1 MTEGKKMSTKTRT
14 EIRELLM
21 QIYFEMDAQG
31 LYDMGYIDKQLTDR
45 QLGDQEDYF
54 RGCLIAL
61 FNNRETVD
69 GLIDK
74 YSTKWSIARIAKVD
88 LAIMRLAICEML
100 YVQDVPAAVA
110 INEAVELAKKYADDE
125 SPKYIN
131 AILGKVAREDE

>member
-1 MTEGKKMSTKTRT
+1 MGTKTRT

-45 QLGDQEDYF
+45 QLGEQEDYF

-61 FNNRETVD
+61 FNNRERVD

-131 AILGKVAREDE
+131 AILGKVAKENE

>member
-1 MTEGKKMSTKTRT
+1 MTEGKKMGTKTRT

-45 QLGDQEDYF
+45 QLGEQEDYF

-61 FNNRETVD
+61 FNNRERVD

-131 AILGKVAREDE
+131 AILGKVAKENE

>member
-1 MTEGKKMSTKTRT
+1 MSTKTRT

-54 RGCLIAL
+54 RGCLIAI

>member
-54 RGCLIAL
+54 RGCLIAI